1 LPLIANAR
9 LYAITPDS
17 TEAWQRI
24 FSWVSE
30 RAGVEVRLTDH
41 PPPAPLRDL
50 WSRDDLGCVLMCGWP
65 FARRKTKPHLL
76 AAPVPSPKR
85 YGDCPIYFSD
95 FVVHKES
102 RFESLPDT
110 FGGVIGWTLDDS
122 NSGFNL
128 PRYHLLR
135 YRTERSGNLY
145 ARSVGNLINPLGA
158 LRAVVEGLVDVAP
171 VDSFCHDLFRAAAHP
186 YTLQTR
192 TVAVTDPS
200 PIPALVAS
208 ANVPL
213 ATADRIRGA
222 LLSAH
227 LEPTLEPYMQ
237 KALIRHFQPIQLDA
251 YDYTAA
257 IAKAADRAGYT
268 MPA

>member
-1 LPLIANAR
+1 
-9 LYAITPDS
+9 
-17 TEAWQRI
+17 
-24 FSWVSE
+24 
-30 RAGVEVRLTDH
+30 
-41 PPPAPLRDL
+41 
-50 WSRDDLGCVLMCGWP
+50 MCGWP
-65 FARRKTKPHLL
+65 FACRKTKPHLL

-85 YGDCPIYFSD
+85 YGDYPIYFSD

-102 RFESLPDT
+102 RFELLPDT

-208 ANVPL
+208 EMCPSRRL
-213 ATADRIRGA
+213 TESGGA
-222 LLSAH
+222 AVCAS
-227 LEPTLEPYMQ
+227 
-237 KALIRHFQPIQLDA
+237 
-251 YDYTAA
+251 
-257 IAKAADRAGYT
+257 
-268 MPA
+268 

>member
-1 LPLIANAR
+1 MILAASSCAAGRLPAEKKATSPRRSGAFAEALWRLSDLLLRLCRAQGKPVRIVAR
-9 LYAITPDS
+9 HIRGGHRLDAR
-17 TEAWQRI
+17 QLKLRI
-24 FSWVSE
+24 QPAS
-30 RAGVEVRLTDH
+30 L
-41 PPPAPLRDL
+41 PPAAVSD
-50 WSRDDLGCVLMCGWP
+50 GAG
-65 FARRKTKPHLL
+65 RK
-76 AAPVPSPKR
+76 
-85 YGDCPIYFSD
+85 
-95 FVVHKES
+95 
-102 RFESLPDT
+102 SL
-110 FGGVIGWTLDDS
+110 S
-122 NSGFNL
+122 
-128 PRYHLLR
+128 
-135 YRTERSGNLY
+135 
-145 ARSVGNLINPLGA
+145 RSVGNLINPLGA

-192 TVAVTDPS
+192 TVAVTDRS

-237 KALIRHFQPIQLDA
+237 KALIRQFQPIQLDA